1 MQIFFFSRDL
11 SDIIENGTLQSGK
24 TSSIEHVG

>member
-11 SDIIENGTLQSGK
+11 SDVENGTLQSGK